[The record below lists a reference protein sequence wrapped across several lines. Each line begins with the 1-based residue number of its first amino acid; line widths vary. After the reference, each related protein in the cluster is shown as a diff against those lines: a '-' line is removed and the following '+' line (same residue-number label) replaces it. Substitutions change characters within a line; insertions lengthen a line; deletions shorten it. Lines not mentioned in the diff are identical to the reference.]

1 MFNRSLIGW
10 GGHDAKGKSLKSAK
24 EVLNLVKF
32 DWSKELPV
40 YNVTNNFQST
50 HILKLNMINWLDEC
64 HTLNLADIE
73 YTEAG
78 YDGTKE
84 VNILFNATL
93 LRKIIDENNITIE
106 LWLLDKNLL
115 AERKIDKLSFFSNGD
130 KMVMKNSLSKYTV
143 KIKKNV
149 FVEEDPRKSC
159 KNYPNA
165 EFSSYAECDNQY
177 MREKIDEVAP
187 GLNLTPPWLTRD
199 LDTVTSE
206 PVAVSIQVK
215 GF

>member
-1 MFNRSLIGW
+1 
-10 GGHDAKGKSLKSAK
+10 
-24 EVLNLVKF
+24 
-32 DWSKELPV
+32 
-40 YNVTNNFQST
+40 
-50 HILKLNMINWLDEC
+50 
-64 HTLNLADIE
+64 
-73 YTEAG
+73 
-78 YDGTKE
+78 
-84 VNILFNATL
+84 
-93 LRKIIDENNITIE
+93 
-106 LWLLDKNLL
+106 
-115 AERKIDKLSFFSNGD
+115 
-130 KMVMKNSLSKYTV
+130 MVMKNSLSKYTV